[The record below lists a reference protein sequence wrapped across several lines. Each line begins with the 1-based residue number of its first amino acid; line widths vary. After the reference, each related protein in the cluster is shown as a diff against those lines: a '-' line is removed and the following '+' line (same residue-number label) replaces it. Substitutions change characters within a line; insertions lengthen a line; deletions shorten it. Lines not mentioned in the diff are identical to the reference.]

1 MAQKP
6 LEEGMTGPAPIVA
19 AKLPRAHQARLREMA
34 SEQGLTVSALVR
46 QLLGQALSA
55 AQGEDH
61 TIRRTREAR
70 GHHTPGL
77 PNADYQRYQLGHDD
91 RNSQCPTISTTIT
104 ATSDG

>member
-19 AKLPRAHQARLREMA
+19 AKLPRADQARLREMA

-55 AQGEDH
+55 AQGDGQK
-61 TIRRTREAR
+61 IRKMRKAQ
-70 GHHTPGL
+70 GHHTPSL
-77 PNADYQRYQLGHDD
+77 PNADYQRHQLEPDD
-91 RNSQCPTISTTIT
+91 RNLTWPTIGTKIT